1 MSTATIS
8 FFSGNYLFVNLDLTK
23 TNKQTKKLEQKK
35 HKKTKKTTRKENKQI
50 KYPKF
55 YFPFS

>member
-23 TNKQTKKLEQKK
+23 ANKQTKKLEQKE
-35 HKKTKKTTRKENKQI
+35 KTTHKENKQI
-50 KYPKF
+50 KHPKF